1 MFFRK
6 FLSTYCTYYVIIVYF
21 HLVNITLI
29 FLNFQKCGFLYVI
42 IHKYKILIY
51 LYLCELHKHT

>member
-6 FLSTYCTYYVIIVYF
+6 FLSTYYTYSVIIVYF

-42 IHKYKILIY
+42 IYKYRIFDFMILV
-51 LYLCELHKHT
+51 

>member
-6 FLSTYCTYYVIIVYF
+6 FLSTYCTYSVIIVYF

-29 FLNFQKCGFLYVI
+29 FLDFQKCGFLYVI
-42 IHKYKILIY
+42 IYKYMIFNFHIIVLIA
-51 LYLCELHKHT
+51 

>member
-6 FLSTYCTYYVIIVYF
+6 FLSTYCTYSMIIVYF

-29 FLNFQKCGFLYVI
+29 FLDFQKCGFLYVI
-42 IHKYKILIY
+42 IHKYRIFDLLIIVFIA
-51 LYLCELHKHT
+51 

>member
-6 FLSTYCTYYVIIVYF
+6 FLYTYCTYSVIIVYF

-29 FLNFQKCGFLYVI
+29 FLDFQKCGFLYVI
-42 IHKYKILIY
+42 IHKYRIFDLLIIVFIA
-51 LYLCELHKHT
+51 